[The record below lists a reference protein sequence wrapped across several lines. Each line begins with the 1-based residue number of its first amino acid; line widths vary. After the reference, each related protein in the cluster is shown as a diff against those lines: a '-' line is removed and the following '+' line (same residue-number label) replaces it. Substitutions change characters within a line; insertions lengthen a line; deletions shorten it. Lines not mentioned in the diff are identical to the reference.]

1 MQGVLGLLITGL
13 LQICHGIFPWK
24 KIESRFRFHRIMA
37 TSLWSHVFGP
47 PCTMTR
53 ITATIVSSI
62 SLQLQHDA
70 LVSVSEMCTSHELK
84 GYVVYV
90 SLFYRFL
97 DMAGYLSKV
106 ADFGPPQILLLLLP
120 RREWPPSN
128 FAEIFGIR
136 KLASL
141 GYRVVLFV
149 WSYVW
154 PF

>member
-1 MQGVLGLLITGL
+1 MESSSE
-13 LQICHGIFPWK
+13 K
-24 KIESRFRFHRIMA
+24 KIESRLRFHRIMA

-90 SLFYRFL
+90 SIFL
-97 DMAGYLSKV
+97 PFSRYS
-106 ADFGPPQILLLLLP
+106 
-120 RREWPPSN
+120 W
-128 FAEIFGIR
+128 
-136 KLASL
+136 
-141 GYRVVLFV
+141 LFV
-149 WSYVW
+149 ESRR
-154 PF
+154 F